1 MSVGFREAKRDDVP
15 AVLALLR
22 DDALGAERETGTE
35 ADYLAAFDRMR
46 AEGANRLYVGAE
58 GARIV
63 ATFQLTLISG
73 LSHRA
78 TRRALVESVRVAADL
93 RSRGIGAALMSEAE
107 RLAREAGCGLIQL
120 TTHRT
125 RQRAH
130 AFYARLGYEAS
141 HLGFKKALRD

>member
-1 MSVGFREAKRDDVP
+1 MSVRFREARRDDVP

-22 DDALGAERETGTE
+22 DDALGAERETG
-35 ADYLAAFDRMR
+35 ADAEYLQAFDRMQ

-58 GARIV
+58 GGRIV

-78 TRRALVESVRVAADL
+78 TRRALVESVRVATGL
-93 RSRGIGAALMSEAE
+93 RSRGIGAALMAEAE

-125 RQRAH
+125 RGRAH

-141 HLGFKKALRD
+141 HLGFKKALTD